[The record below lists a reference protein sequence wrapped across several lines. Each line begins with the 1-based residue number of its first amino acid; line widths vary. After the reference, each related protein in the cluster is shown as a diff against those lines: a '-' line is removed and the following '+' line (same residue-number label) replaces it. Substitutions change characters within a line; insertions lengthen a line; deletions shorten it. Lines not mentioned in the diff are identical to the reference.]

1 MLTRR
6 HLMTTALAATA
17 GATLIR
23 PFAAMAQDLTGDVYD
38 TDGGQISIH
47 PVAHASFVLVTPAG
61 VLYVDPV
68 GGADAYDAL
77 PDPDAVLIT
86 HEHGDHYDP
95 DTLSALAE
103 RAGGSLPMITNPAV
117 AEMLA
122 PELAEGNAPLAN
134 GESGEILG
142 YTVDAVPAYNTT
154 EDRLQYH
161 PEGRDNGYVLS
172 VDGLRIYIA
181 GDTEDTPEFRAQ
193 EEIDIAFVPFNLPYT
208 MTEDQAASG
217 VAEMG
222 PKVVYPYHFRGSDPE
237 MFTSLLSEAGS
248 ETDVVMGGWYSQ
260 SES

>member
-23 PFAAMAQDLTGDVYD
+23 PFAAMAQDLTGDVYE
-38 TDGGQISIH
+38 TASGRVSIH

-61 VLYVDPV
+61 VIYVDPV
-68 GGADAYDAL
+68 GGAEAYAAL

-86 HEHGDHYDP
+86 HEHGDHYDAE
-95 DTLSALAE
+95 TLAALAA
-103 RAGGSLPMITNPAV
+103 RADGALAMITNPAV

-122 PELAEGNAPLAN
+122 PDLAAANAPLAN
-134 GESGEILG
+134 GDSGEVLG
-142 YTVDAVPAYNTT
+142 YEVAAVPAYNMT

-161 PEGRDNGYVLS
+161 PKGRDNGYVLN

-193 EEIDIAFVPFNLPYT
+193 SDIDIAFVPFNLPYT

-217 VAEMG
+217 VAEMA
-222 PKVVYPYHFRGSDPE
+222 PKVVYPYHYRGSDTDL
-237 MFTSLLSEAGS
+237 FAARLSEAGA
-248 ETDVVMGGWYSQ
+248 ETQVVMGGWYS
-260 SES
+260 